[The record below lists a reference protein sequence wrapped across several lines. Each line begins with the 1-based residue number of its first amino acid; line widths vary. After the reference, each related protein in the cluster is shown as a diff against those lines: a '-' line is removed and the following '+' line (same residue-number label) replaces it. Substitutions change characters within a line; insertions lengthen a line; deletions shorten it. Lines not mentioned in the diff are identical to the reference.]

1 MTSNPKSAEP
11 HDLDWIIEALDRYQG
26 PLIRYAQR
34 FTGDLELARDVVQD
48 SFLRLCRADRV
59 SVGDQIG
66 AWLYTVCRNRALDVQ
81 KKEKLMGSWSDVE
94 ALVRPSADPPPEAI
108 AALNDEYR
116 GVLSALSGLP
126 PNQQE
131 VVQLRF
137 QGGLSYR
144 EISEVTGLSVS
155 NVGFLLHM
163 AIKRVREMVSDVA
176 DLNIDNSALGTAE
189 GRA

>member
-1 MTSNPKSAEP
+1 MTSEPKSANP
-11 HDLDWIIEALDRYQG
+11 HDLDWIVDALDKYQG

-34 FTGDLELARDVVQD
+34 FTGDLEQAHDVVQD
-48 SFLRLCRADRV
+48 AFLRLCRADRKK
-59 SVGDQIG
+59 VGDQVG

-81 KKEKLMGSWSDVE
+81 KKEKRMGTWNESIAVARSSGE
-94 ALVRPSADPPPEAI
+94 PPPEAV
-108 AALNDEYR
+108 AAMNEDYR

-126 PNQQE
+126 PHQQE

-163 AIKRVREMVSDVA
+163 AIKRVRELLVDAA
-176 DLNIDNSALGTAE
+176 DRSTDTPVRGTAE